1 MGDEM
6 ERKIAEMQ
14 EIIAQLRHANASML
28 ARLTEMED
36 LASKV
41 CIGPTGN
48 LWFTIPDPPP
58 KLVELNPPV
67 S

>member
-1 MGDEM
+1 MAQDLEQ
-6 ERKIAEMQ
+6 KLAEMQ
-14 EIIAQLRHANASML
+14 DIIAQLRHANASML

-58 KLVELNPPV
+58 KLVELNPP
-67 S
+67 SS